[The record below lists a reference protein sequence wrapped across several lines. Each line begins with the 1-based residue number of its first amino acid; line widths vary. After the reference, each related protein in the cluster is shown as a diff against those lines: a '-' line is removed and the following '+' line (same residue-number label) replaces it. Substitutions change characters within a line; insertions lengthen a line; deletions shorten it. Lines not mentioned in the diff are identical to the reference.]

1 MKDHNTISLLSHG
14 TMTIK
19 VILFYLQGCYGTFV
33 RFQTCFFFVYS
44 IFLMV
49 RIYLK
54 QFLATGDAFQL
65 WVFLANTQG
74 RKFTVIVFS
83 LSPLNDHVNTEGRTP
98 RQCHKFRSPCISC
111 ATISGEPLKQKL

>member
-1 MKDHNTISLLSHG
+1 
-14 TMTIK
+14 MTIK

-33 RFQTCFFFVYS
+33 RFQHVFFVFS

-54 QFLATGDAFQL
+54 QFLATVDAFQL
-65 WVFLANTQG
+65 WMFLANAQG

-83 LSPLNDHVNTEGRTP
+83 LSPLNDHVGPEGRTP
-98 RQCHKFRSPCISC
+98 RQCHKFRSPRISC